1 MNCPN
6 CKRDNPVASRFCQYC
21 GASMPAPAMP
31 APVAK
36 RPDAAPMAGDLTGHG
51 SRTITPALGSST
63 AVSRSAAPGQLS
75 QHGRKQPISQIGGG
89 GVALLNIWGP
99 FAGYGARGRHVSWL
113 LDNLGDK
120 ATALHQAVTER
131 FNQRQIPSSR
141 MHWVTLL
148 GKGIIVERR
157 PFYFIQRGITTAAL
171 YIGQFGEDLYISQ
184 VTYAKGPINNLRV
197 AILGAMIFFH
207 LYFVFGYAGS
217 LERSIGRVNPLSPGG
232 EIGSI
237 FFLLCVIGP
246 VGLINAFLLFLV
258 FLYSAYKWLADRD
271 FLAILRTPPNEF
283 QLDDINA
290 LEKAVE
296 ETVRQ
301 SLDKIGIDMELMP
314 PAPEK
319 SFAARRLI

>member
-1 MNCPN
+1 MNCPSCN
-6 CKRDNPVASRFCQYC
+6 KENPAASRFCQYC
-21 GASMPAPAMP
+21 GFSLPAVAAKPLETRTSTTVPAGYDPQQATLVSGGAGAISHP
-31 APVAK
+31 AG
-36 RPDAAPMAGDLTGHG
+36 RQPMTQG
-51 SRTITPALGSST
+51 RNPPITQ
-63 AVSRSAAPGQLS
+63 V
-75 QHGRKQPISQIGGG
+75 GGG
-89 GVALLNIWGP
+89 GISLLNVWGP
-99 FAGYGARGRHVSWL
+99 FAGYGSRGRHVSWL

-131 FNQRQIPSSR
+131 FSQRQIPSSR

-207 LYFVFGYAGS
+207 LYFVLGYAGS

-301 SLDKIGIDMELMP
+301 SLDKIGINMELMP

>member
-1 MNCPN
+1 MNCPD
-6 CKRDNPVASRFCQYC
+6 CSKENPPASRFCQYC
-21 GASMPAPAMP
+21 GAPMPAPSP
-31 APVAK
+31 A
-36 RPDAAPMAGDLTGHG
+36 AATPTTVHATGY
-51 SRTITPALGSST
+51 TPERAFPASGGAA
-63 AVSRSAAPGQLS
+63 AVSRPATPGQLS
-75 QHGRKQPISQIGGG
+75 AYDRHQPIPQLGDGGSS
-89 GVALLNIWGP
+89 LLNIWGP
-99 FAGYGARGRHVSWL
+99 FAGYGTRGRHVSWL
-113 LDNLGDK
+113 LDNLGEK
-120 ATALHQAVTER
+120 AEALHQAVTER
-131 FNQRQIPSSR
+131 FNQRQIPGSR

-148 GKGIIVERR
+148 GKGLIVERR

-171 YIGQFGEDLYISQ
+171 YIGRFGEDLYISQ

-207 LYFVFGYAGS
+207 LYFMFGYAGS
-217 LERSIGRVNPLSPGG
+217 LERSVGRVNPLSPGG
-232 EIGSI
+232 EMGPI

-258 FLYSAYKWLADRD
+258 LLYSAYKWVSDRD

-301 SLDKIGIDMELMP
+301 SLDKIGIDVELMP